1 MKKSKV
7 LLVLILAC
15 SSLQSL
21 AQKKMVPVNQSSITG
36 ISLPT
41 GTKKDTRFL
50 SEIAGKA
57 LLEMETK
64 KAGMMISQTEF
75 LVIPVTPDFL
85 LSVDSIKL
93 RLLEAGWILSPV
105 QSGDEHYFW
114 TDRNNTRV
122 IGFLSGSKK
131 EISLYFGETTSQ
143 ENSIPQ
149 QLYTPPTEP
158 LQNQPLL
165 QTEVALQDGQQ
176 QSNQQ
181 QSQTIT
187 QSSNGSSGISIST
200 TNFDDGWMATPQ
212 ADWVQLTKNNIAV
225 YLHFALTL
233 PDELVS
239 GDGDPILNY
248 FWNLLIVPRYTITQ
262 VLKMPF
268 DPYAYKRTYFM
279 EATATDNNTGQ
290 QVFLAFRIM
299 IDNGIASCIEIK
311 TTTKNEY
318 VLEFPNLNKV
328 AAMSGYNRFAI
339 SSTDIPGKWVESK
352 GGFAQYYNVYNGNYA
367 GMNAVS
373 IQSQLTIGTDGQLL
387 LEHKGAGGMVGNQQ
401 FFSEKYNGPYTL
413 TNWDISFTDQSG
425 KQTSYHAFYQAVKN
439 GRILYLQ
446 NKQYS
451 GQEYSFVKSE

>member
-1 MKKSKV
+1 MKKNKV
-7 LLVLILAC
+7 LLALILAC
-15 SSLQSL
+15 ASLQSL
-21 AQKKMVPVNQSSITG
+21 AQKKLVPVNQSSLTG

-64 KAGMMISQTEF
+64 KAGMMISHTEF
-75 LVIPVTPDFL
+75 LVIPGSPDFL

-93 RLLEAGWILSPV
+93 RLQEAGWILSPV

-122 IGFLSGSKK
+122 IGYLSGSKK

-143 ENSIPQ
+143 ENSIQ
-149 QLYTPPTEP
+149 QQTYTPPTEP
-158 LQNQPLL
+158 LPNQPLL
-165 QTEVALQDGQQ
+165 QTEAALQDGQQ
-176 QSNQQ
+176 QTNQQ
-181 QSQTIT
+181 QSQTIA
-187 QSSNGSSGISIST
+187 QSANGSSGITIST
-200 TNFDDGWMATPQ
+200 TNFDDGWMAAPQ
-212 ADWVQLTKNNIAV
+212 ADWVQLTKNNIVV
-225 YLHFALTL
+225 YLHFAQTL

-248 FWNLLIVPRYTITQ
+248 FWNLLIVPRYTISQ

-318 VLEFPNLNKV
+318 AMEFPNLDKV
-328 AAMSGYNRFAI
+328 AAMPGYNRFAI

-413 TNWDISFTDQSG
+413 TNWDISFTDQNG
-425 KQTSYHAFYQAVKN
+425 KQTAYHAFYQAVKN

-451 GQEYSFVKSE
+451 GQEYFFVKSE

>member
-75 LVIPVTPDFL
+75 LVIPGTPDFL

-311 TTTKNEY
+311 TTTRDEY
-318 VLEFPNLNKV
+318 AIEFPNLDKV

-339 SSTDIPGKWVESK
+339 SSTDNPGKWMESK

-401 FFSEKYNGPYTL
+401 FFSEKYNGPYTM

-451 GQEYSFVKSE
+451 GQEYFFVKTE

>member
-75 LVIPVTPDFL
+75 LVIPGTPDFL

-352 GGFAQYYNVYNGNYA
+352 GGFAQYYNVYNGNYV

>member
-1 MKKSKV
+1 
-7 LLVLILAC
+7 
-15 SSLQSL
+15 
-21 AQKKMVPVNQSSITG
+21 
-36 ISLPT
+36 
-41 GTKKDTRFL
+41 
-50 SEIAGKA
+50 
-57 LLEMETK
+57 
-64 KAGMMISQTEF
+64 
-75 LVIPVTPDFL
+75 
-85 LSVDSIKL
+85 
-93 RLLEAGWILSPV
+93 
-105 QSGDEHYFW
+105 
-114 TDRNNTRV
+114 
-122 IGFLSGSKK
+122 
-131 EISLYFGETTSQ
+131 
-143 ENSIPQ
+143 
-149 QLYTPPTEP
+149 
-158 LQNQPLL
+158 
-165 QTEVALQDGQQ
+165 
-176 QSNQQ
+176 
-181 QSQTIT
+181 
-187 QSSNGSSGISIST
+187 
-200 TNFDDGWMATPQ
+200 
-212 ADWVQLTKNNIAV
+212 
-225 YLHFALTL
+225 
-233 PDELVS
+233 
-239 GDGDPILNY
+239 
-248 FWNLLIVPRYTITQ
+248 
-262 VLKMPF
+262 
-268 DPYAYKRTYFM
+268 M

-290 QVFLAFRIM
+290 QVFLAFRI
-299 IDNGIASCIEIK
+299 IVNDGIASCIEIK

>member
-75 LVIPVTPDFL
+75 LVIPGTPDFL

-268 DPYAYKRTYFM
+268 DPYAYKRTSFM

>member
-75 LVIPVTPDFL
+75 LVIPGTPDFL